1 MRCLQKEF
9 LIPEA
14 GSTTPNQNVARIAI
28 DVIGPRGI
36 FATAGRLRTS
46 MTAVEAHGNHD
57 AGETNCCFGKTAYAK
72 MIDGDVCMDI
82 CSVF

>member
-1 MRCLQKEF
+1 MRCF

-14 GSTTPNQNVARIAI
+14 AQASPDQLVARLAI

-36 FATAGRLRTS
+36 FATAGRLRAS

-57 AGETNCCFGKTAYAK
+57 AGETDCCFDKTAYAK